1 MGMLRRERDGHCSG
15 LTARC
20 IVGRSPAA
28 DVVIQDR
35 FASAEHARLAWV
47 SGAWELRD
55 LGSKNGTFLNGQRIE
70 SGKPETLAAGARLGF
85 GEPEGWVLEDASPPE
100 GVVAEFPGEL
110 EPTPMAETVRALDH
124 IGLRFV
130 VSRDEEHVEIS
141 MLVGGTAEKLERKW
155 FGYLLLT
162 LARARRDDRALP
174 LEERG
179 WRTID
184 ALSRMLK
191 LDANAIN
198 VATHE
203 IRRQLAAQ
211 GVEGAAGVI
220 EVRRGQRRIGIDRV
234 EIEEPRG

>member
-1 MGMLRRERDGHCSG
+1 MGMLRRELDGHRHG

-20 IVGRSPAA
+20 IVGRSPAS
-28 DVVIQDR
+28 DIVISDR
-35 FASAEHARLAWV
+35 FASGEHARLAWT

-55 LGSKNGTFLNGQRIE
+55 LGSKNGTFLNGRRID
-70 SGKPETLAAGARLGF
+70 KPEFVAAGARLGF
-85 GEPEGWVLEDASPPE
+85 GEPEGWVLEDAGAPE
-100 GVVAEFPGEL
+100 DVPAEFPGQL
-110 EPTPMAETVRALDH
+110 EPTPMAETVRALD
-124 IGLRFV
+124 GLALRFV

-141 MLVGGTAEKLERKW
+141 MLMGGRAEKLERKW

-162 LARARRDDRALP
+162 LARARREDRALP

-179 WRTID
+179 WRSVEE
-184 ALSRMLK
+184 LSRMLK

-203 IRRQLAAQ
+203 IRRQIAAQ

-220 EVRRGQRRIGIDRV
+220 EVRRGQRRIGIDRI